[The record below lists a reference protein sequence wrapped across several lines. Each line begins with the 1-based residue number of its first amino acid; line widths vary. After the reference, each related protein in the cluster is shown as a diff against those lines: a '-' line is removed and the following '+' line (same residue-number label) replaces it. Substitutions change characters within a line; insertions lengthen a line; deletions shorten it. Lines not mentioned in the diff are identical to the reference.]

1 MNLAAAETAD
11 TNLFIQIK
19 TINKVINYMK
29 NNSKFIQKSELL
41 KALAHPTRLYIVKG
55 LMEKESNVT
64 NIQECLDLPQST
76 VSQHLFKLKA
86 AGIIKGERKGLE
98 ISYQV
103 INEDVRK
110 IIKTLFP
117 RICMIKKEGRCLTYP
132 LFYILTYP

>member
-1 MNLAAAETAD
+1 MSD
-11 TNLFIQIK
+11 D
-19 TINKVINYMK
+19 
-29 NNSKFIQKSELL
+29 SKFIQKSELL
-41 KALAHPTRLYIVKG
+41 KALAHPTRLCIVKG

-103 INEDVRK
+103 INDNIKK
-110 IIKTLFP
+110 IVKILFP
-117 RICMIKKEGRCLTYP
+117 
-132 LFYILTYP
+132 

>member
-1 MNLAAAETAD
+1 
-11 TNLFIQIK
+11 
-19 TINKVINYMK
+19 MK

-98 ISYQV
+98 ISYQI
-103 INEDVRK
+103 INDDIRK
-110 IIKTLFP
+110 IINIFFP
-117 RICMIKKEGRCLTYP
+117 
-132 LFYILTYP
+132 